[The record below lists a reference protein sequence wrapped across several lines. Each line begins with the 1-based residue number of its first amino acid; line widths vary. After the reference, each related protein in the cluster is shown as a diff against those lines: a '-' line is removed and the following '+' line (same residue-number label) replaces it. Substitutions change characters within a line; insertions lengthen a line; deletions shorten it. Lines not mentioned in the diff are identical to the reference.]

1 MPHLFNPCPCNLKSQ
16 FAFFTPHLPS
26 HSVQLCLFSP
36 FLLPPI
42 LFNFLRGFLPHLSKE
57 VRPSCFAPLLLSNI
71 LLKARLR
78 TLARSFVEEFFT
90 SLITILKI
98 VVKLTYSL
106 FLISSAKPEKIF
118 FERQGVSSRPRL
130 FGKLSTALAAPA
142 TVC

>member
-1 MPHLFNPCPCNLKSQ
+1 MGRRDRAVGLLPPIFENFSLIISPPVVPHLFNPFPCNLKSQ

-26 HSVQLCLFSP
+26 HSVQLYLFSP
-36 FLLPPI
+36 LLLPPI

-90 SLITILKI
+90 SRHLFQSC
-98 VVKLTYSL
+98 KLL
-106 FLISSAKPEKIF
+106 EN
-118 FERQGVSSRPRL
+118 
-130 FGKLSTALAAPA
+130 
-142 TVC
+142 